1 MKKALRIGIFIGILA
16 FSWMFFLLEEE
27 LAFYGIYTLIDYR
40 VHEIAALIP
49 MLAIPATVI
58 FLVIEIAS
66 IVKKSG
72 DKSSKWLVLLFV
84 CLIVLQSSWFVARA
98 DDISTSVTGIVV
110 EVDPAEGIIVIEKA
124 YGEQKILAELEAPS
138 TFCNMLEVGETYFFT
153 YIHDKDTPH
162 IGRMET
168 FRTVSEP

>member
-1 MKKALRIGIFIGILA
+1 M
-16 FSWMFFLLEEE
+16 
-27 LAFYGIYTLIDYR
+27 
-40 VHEIAALIP
+40 IP
-49 MLAIPATVI
+49 PPATGEGELSLSVD
-58 FLVIEIAS
+58 VDGEPETHRVAVPHREIGS
-66 IVKKSG
+66 PDV
-72 DKSSKWLVLLFV
+72 
-84 CLIVLQSSWFVARA
+84 
-98 DDISTSVTGIVV
+98 VV

-153 YIHDKDTPH
+153 YIHDKGTPH

>member
-16 FSWMFFLLEEE
+16 FSWMFFLFEEE

-40 VHEIAALIP
+40 VHEIAAIIP

-58 FLVIEIAS
+58 FLVIEIIA
-66 IVKKSG
+66 IVKKKG

-98 DDISTSVTGIVV
+98 DDISTSVTGVVV
-110 EVDPAEGIIVIEKA
+110 EVDPAEGIIVIERRMGSKK
-124 YGEQKILAELEAPS
+124 YLLSLKHQAPS
-138 TFCNMLEVGETYFFT
+138 AICSKLEKHTFSHTYT
-153 YIHDKDTPH
+153 TKVHHT
-162 IGRMET
+162 
-168 FRTVSEP
+168 

>member
-1 MKKALRIGIFIGILA
+1 MKKALRIGIFLGILA

-49 MLAIPATVI
+49 MLVIPATII
-58 FLVIEIAS
+58 FLIIEIVA
-66 IVKKSG
+66 IVKKKG

-98 DDISTSVTGIVV
+98 DDISTSVTGVVV
-110 EVDPAEGIIVIEKA
+110 EVDPAGGIIVIEKA
-124 YGEQKILAELEAPS
+124 YGEQKIRAELEAPS

-153 YIHDKDTPH
+153 YVHDKDTPH

-168 FRTVSEP
+168 FRPVTEP